1 MMNTM
6 QLSKTLSYWLRHNP
20 SAANLKLTDQGWV
33 NVGAVLAALCQTG
46 TQIDRQQLDDIV
58 THNTKQRFE
67 FSDNGTL
74 IRARQG
80 HSVQVTLDWP
90 QREPPSLLYH
100 GTVEHFIEDILK
112 MGLRPMRRHHVHLSA
127 DIATAQIVGKRRGNP
142 VILKI
147 EATKMAASG
156 SVFML
161 TSNDVWLTDAV
172 APHYIEIL
180 L

>member
-1 MMNTM
+1 M
-6 QLSKTLSYWLRHNP
+6 LFR
-20 SAANLKLTDQGWV
+20 
-33 NVGAVLAALCQTG
+33 
-46 TQIDRQQLDDIV
+46 
-58 THNTKQRFE
+58 
-67 FSDNGTL
+67 
-74 IRARQG
+74 
-80 HSVQVTLDWP
+80 
-90 QREPPSLLYH
+90 
-100 GTVEHFIEDILK
+100 
-112 MGLRPMRRHHVHLSA
+112 SA